1 MRDLSKKEMI
11 DAIAEV
17 MLTCE
22 IDDIE
27 EYTFEDAVGELES
40 DEIRCYTIEEISGK
54 TDNFQV
60 NVAESR
66 GSEGDGAEMFLTF
79 YVKSLTEEA
88 EGYLE
93 FYGRYSSWDS
103 SYYYDSYAVKPE
115 EVTVTVYKRVKA

>member
-11 DAIAEV
+11 DALAEV
-17 MLTCE
+17 LLTCE
-22 IDDIE
+22 IDE
-27 EYTFEDAVGELES
+27 ELTFKDAVSELES
-40 DEIRCYTIEEISGK
+40 DEISEYMLSEISGK
-54 TDNFQV
+54 TENFEV

-103 SYYYDSYAVKPE
+103 SYYYDSYVVKPE
-115 EVTVTVYKRVKA
+115 EVMVTVYKRVKS

>member
-11 DAIAEV
+11 DALAEV

-27 EYTFEDAVGELES
+27 EYTFEDAVRELDS
-40 DEIRCYTIEEISGK
+40 DEIADYMLSEISGK
-54 TDNFQV
+54 TENFEV
-60 NVAESR
+60 TVASDR

-79 YVKSLTEEA
+79 CIKSLKEEA
-88 EGYLE
+88 KGFLE

-103 SYYYDSYAVKPE
+103 SYYYDSYVVKPE
-115 EVTVTVYKRVKA
+115 EVMVIQYKRV